1 LGKFDERKMND
12 PALVTQQNIFY
23 FMEPNRNEGYEIK
36 PPRPSGP
43 RPSGKNTK
51 PCFIS

>member
-23 FMEPNRNEGYEIK
+23 FMEPNRNEGYLSKKIFE
-36 PPRPSGP
+36 
-43 RPSGKNTK
+43 
-51 PCFIS
+51 CFFGVPMYGINS